1 MAAGSQMGE
10 KEADQVH
17 DTEITLSTGKLL
29 GIFFALAI
37 VCAVFFTMGYLLG
50 KSTSAG
56 GRTEIVSTV
65 PTGGNAA
72 GKPFAGNKTPETTTQ
87 NCPPGSPNCAPTGA
101 SADTGSG
108 GKNADQQAST
118 QQSSSQQS
126 SGNKA
131 PDQSA
136 GTEVKNGA
144 GGSFM
149 VQVAAVSKQEDADIL
164 VTALRKKQY
173 PVFIANSAGDP
184 LFHVQVGPYS
194 EKKDAEAMR
203 VRLAGDGYNAI
214 VK

>member
-1 MAAGSQMGE
+1 MAE
-10 KEADQVH
+10 KDTEQTS

-37 VCAVFFTMGYLLG
+37 VCGVFFTMGYLLG

-56 GRTEIVSTV
+56 GRTEIVSSV
-65 PTGGNAA
+65 PSGSAA
-72 GKPFAGNKTPETTTQ
+72 VKPNAGNKTPETTTQ
-87 NCPPGSPNCAPTGA
+87 TCPPGSPNCGSSSGSPSDTS
-101 SADTGSG
+101 SA
-108 GKNADQQAST
+108 GKTADQQAGAQT
-118 QQSSSQQS
+118 

-131 PDQSA
+131 SDQSA
-136 GTEVKNGA
+136 AQPAGADVKNGA
-144 GGSFM
+144 NSSFM
-149 VQVAAVSKQEDADIL
+149 VQVAAVSKQEDAEIL

-184 LFHVQVGPYS
+184 LFHVQVGPFS

-203 VRLAGDGYNAI
+203 TRLSGDGYNAI